1 MEHKR
6 RTKALSWLLSLAMA
20 LSLLPGM
27 SLTALAEGHD
37 HSTWTATGSLPTDA
51 AGNYYLT
58 ADVTISSTWNVPT
71 GETNLC
77 LNGHGIRYS
86 GSDNASVITV
96 GLGATLNLYDC
107 DTTTKHYITLND
119 AGRGTE
125 VSGTTSDGAIEVTGG
140 YITGGTGTT
149 SDRYGGGVYVKA
161 GTFTMYGGT
170 IAGNTATRGGGVGV
184 VYSQTPVSVF
194 TMEGGTI
201 ENNTAVDYGG
211 GVFNFGSTFNMKG
224 GTINNNTA
232 NGSNYGYGGGVSNG
246 GTFNMSGGTIKNNS
260 ANLFG
265 GVRHDFGD
273 FTMTGGEIVGN
284 TANDFGG
291 VHAKGSVTLS
301 GNVTIKN
308 NTAGGKAS
316 NLYLPNSAKINVTDA
331 LTDTASIGVTME
343 NPGVF
348 TSSPNTEKAK
358 DYLAKFTSDD
368 AAYQVLVDGDEL
380 KLASP
385 HTHTIEEATVTFT
398 AWDNADS
405 LPTTAGN
412 WYLEND
418 VAISSTWTVPTGETN
433 LCLNGHG
440 IMYTGGGEASVI
452 TVGGGATLN
461 LFDCDT
467 TTKHYI
473 TLTNGRGTAVS
484 DTTSEGAIEVTGGYI
499 TGGNKQSFDD
509 GKCGGGVSVNG
520 GAFTMSGGTIV
531 GNVGYYGGGV
541 CINGNSDH
549 RGAFTMSGG
558 SITGNKAGGGGGVY
572 VFDGNTFTMSDGSIS
587 KNVSSSDGGGVRNSG
602 TFTMSGGSITGN
614 TTNYISS
621 VGANKGLGGG
631 GVHSTGTFTL
641 SGAVTITGNK
651 WKDAGSNVC
660 LSTGYKIIIAGALT
674 NATPIG
680 VMMYNPGVFTS
691 GSTDS
696 LKASDFKEK
705 FASEDSAYSVVA
717 DGNELKLGQPESLEA
732 VSYREATYADDQVT
746 YTTKTCDDYT
756 VVTSSTTAWEDGKW
770 YVVKDNVTIS
780 SRVGVTGT
788 ANLILCDGATLTAQ
802 YGISVNDSKTLNIY
816 AGNTSEPIAGTG
828 MLKALEY
835 GGAGIGG
842 NEGAYTCGAVNIHGG
857 TIIAKGSAACAGI
870 GGGVGAAG
878 GNVTIYGGTVTATGG
893 GVGAGIGGG
902 TSNSGG
908 SHGTGGNGGT
918 VTIYG
923 GTVYANGGNDYAVGI
938 GGGGSTTGTPGDNG
952 TLTLGAGVKLETSTD
967 NSTWTDTTSD
977 TSTRTRYMRTSCT
990 SSGEPASEPASAS
1003 VTSVTLDRTAL
1014 SLTRGGTATLTAT
1027 VAPVGAADK
1036 TVTWTSSNTGVA
1048 TVDAS
1053 GVVTAVAAGTA
1064 TITVKTNVG
1073 GKTATCTVTV
1083 TSPAS
1088 SSDDDGDDG
1097 SSTSASTTV
1106 SVPVSSDTKSVSVTA
1121 GVSGETATVQKP
1133 TTAQLEQIIG
1143 ESVHT
1148 GEVTIDV
1155 SGLGKGI
1162 TTASIPTETVKAVE
1176 QAVNDAANDATGMT
1190 VKLSEGSVTFDGQAL
1205 TAITEQATG
1214 NNIQLNL
1221 DDIGENKLSNTQQ
1234 AATKDMDV
1242 QAVYDAYLTSNGR
1255 RISDFKGGKA
1265 TVTVPY
1271 ELKAEQRAAGVTVWY
1286 VADNGEKTEMPSTYD
1301 GKDVEFTV
1309 EHFSNYVIAYDEE
1322 RAAVCPQDSTCP
1334 ISAFT
1339 DADPTAWYHDGVHYV
1354 LENGIMSGLGN
1365 GQFAPNDTTS
1375 RAMLAQI
1382 LWNMEGKP
1390 AIRSGIPFEDVSES
1404 DWYAMAISWAE
1415 SNGIIG
1421 GYGNGKFGPNDAVT
1435 REQLATILYRYAKYK
1450 GVDVSVGE
1458 DTNIL
1463 SYDDAFDVSEWAIP
1477 AMQWAVGNGLI
1488 SGRTA
1493 STLNP
1498 KDKAT
1503 RAEIATIIMRYCEN
1517 VAK

>member
-20 LSLLPGM
+20 LSLLPGL
-27 SLTALAEGHD
+27 SGTARAVSGTEWNGNQTVSTDTSAEYVYLTADVTLTIETGVTLTVTGGIDATDHTLTVEGAGTLVVTGED
-37 HSTWTATGSLPTDA
+37 GSDGSDGGDGGAGGAGITGSLVVNGATVQVTGGSGGNGGSKMFGIGGNGGNGGNGVTGNVTVSSGSATVTGGSDGSGGTGRSRDGSAGSVGAAVTGTITGSAEESTDNSTWAAVSGTSSDKQYVKVEAAASPAHTHGGITFAAWSTADSLPTE

-58 ADVTISSTWNVPT
+58 TDVTLSAHWDAPT
-71 GETNLC
+71 GTTNLC
-77 LNGHGIRYS
+77 LNGHKIDYTGNDSHVGDEPHEDGSMIRIPN
-86 GSDNASVITV
+86 GS
-96 GLGATLNLYDC
+96 TLNLYD
-107 DTTTKHYITLND
+107 DGTAEHRYTLD
-119 AGRGTE
+119 AERYSMLAAQVKDDAT
-125 VSGTTSDGAIEVTGG
+125 GANVQTFTGG
-140 YITGGTGTT
+140 YITGGKARAIINPKGGNFTMNGGTIIGGFNRGVSV
-149 SDRYGGGVYVKA
+149 SD
-161 GTFTMYGGT
+161 GTFTMNGGN
-170 IAGNTATRGGGVGV
+170 ILGNYYNGVL
-184 VYSQTPVSVF
+184 
-194 TMEGGTI
+194 
-201 ENNTAVDYGG
+201 VDYG
-211 GVFNFGSTFNMKG
+211 ST
-224 GTINNNTA
+224 
-232 NGSNYGYGGGVSNG
+232 
-246 GTFNMSGGTIKNNS
+246 
-260 ANLFG
+260 
-265 GVRHDFGD
+265 
-273 FTMTGGEIVGN
+273 FTMTGG
-284 TANDFGG
+284 
-291 VHAKGSVTLS
+291 
-301 GNVTIKN
+301 TISYN
-308 NTAGGKAS
+308 
-316 NLYLPNSAKINVTDA
+316 I
-331 LTDTASIGVTME
+331 
-343 NPGVF
+343 
-348 TSSPNTEKAK
+348 
-358 DYLAKFTSDD
+358 
-368 AAYQVLVDGDEL
+368 
-380 KLASP
+380 
-385 HTHTIEEATVTFT
+385 
-398 AWDNADS
+398 
-405 LPTTAGN
+405 
-412 WYLEND
+412 
-418 VAISSTWTVPTGETN
+418 
-433 LCLNGHG
+433 
-440 IMYTGGGEASVI
+440 
-452 TVGGGATLN
+452 GGAG
-461 LFDCDT
+461 
-467 TTKHYI
+467 I
-473 TLTNGRGTAVS
+473 SGT
-484 DTTSEGAIEVTGGYI
+484 
-499 TGGNKQSFDD
+499 
-509 GKCGGGVSVNG
+509 
-520 GAFTMSGGTIV
+520 
-531 GNVGYYGGGV
+531 
-541 CINGNSDH
+541 
-549 RGAFTMSGG
+549 
-558 SITGNKAGGGGGVY
+558 GGVY
-572 VFDGNTFTMSDGSIS
+572 VGS
-587 KNVSSSDGGGVRNSG
+587 GG
-602 TFTMSGGSITGN
+602 TFTMSGGEISHNTAGTELSPGFGGGVFVSDRGTFNLYGN
-614 TTNYISS
+614 PTIANNTN
-621 VGANKGLGGG
+621 GANKASNICL
-631 GVHSTGTFTL
+631 
-641 SGAVTITGNK
+641 
-651 WKDAGSNVC
+651 KDTDSNV
-660 LSTGYKIIIAGALT
+660 TTIHITDALT
-674 NATPIG
+674 YTNPIG
-680 VMMYNPGVFTS
+680 VMKVQSQYVQTQNGGHTTYVPIPGVFTS
-691 GSTDS
+691 STGSV
-696 LKASDFKEK
+696 KAKDYVDK
-705 FASEDSAYSVVA
+705 FTSESEYPVEIEGDELRLGTVEPLAAVPYQAASWDSANNKV
-717 DGNELKLGQPESLEA
+717 N
-732 VSYREATYADDQVT
+732 
-746 YTTKTCDDYT
+746 YTTENCDSYT
-756 VVTSSTTAWEDGKW
+756 VVTSDTTAFEDGKW
-770 YVVKDNVTIS
+770 YVVKDDVTIKH
-780 SRVGVTGT
+780 RIDAANITTRITVNGT
-788 ANLILCDGATLTAQ
+788 ANLILMDGKTLTS
-802 YGISVNDSKTLNIY
+802 GVTVRNGNTLNIY
-816 AGNTSEPIAGTG
+816 GQSAGTG
-828 MLKALEY
+828 KLCANSGTY
-835 GGAGIGG
+835 SGIGG
-842 NEGAYTCGAVNIHGG
+842 EPQYSGFDIIPGSGSCGTINIHGG
-857 TIIAKGSAACAGI
+857 TVEAQSNDSAAI
-870 GGGVGAAG
+870 GGYDSFAG
-878 GNVTIYGGTVTATGG
+878 GEVTIYGGTVTAWSNAD
-893 GVGAGIGGG
+893 GAGIGGG
-902 TSNSGG
+902 GDNTGAPG
-908 SHGTGGNGGT
+908 GTGGSGGT

-923 GTVYANGGNDYAVGI
+923 GTVNATGGTGIGGGATNYGTGGAGGTVTIYGGTVNATGHRTYGGTGI
-938 GGGGSTTGTPGDNG
+938 GGGGKLRDGGKGGDGGTVAIYGGTVTATGSEGAMGIGGGKDNSNHG

-967 NSTWTDTTSD
+967 GTNWKDTAD
-977 TSTRTRYMRTSCT
+977 TSVRTRYMRTGASQGQSEGGT
-990 SSGEPASEPASAS
+990 PSSDTPSSEPASDS

-1027 VAPVGAADK
+1027 VAPVDAADK

-1064 TITVKTNVG
+1064 TITVKTNDG

-1214 NNIQLNL
+1214 SNIQLNL
-1221 DDIGENKLSNTQQ
+1221 DDIGERKLSNTQQ

-1301 GKDVEFTV
+1301 GKDVMFTV

-1375 RAMLAQI
+1375 RAMMAQI
-1382 LWNMEGKP
+1382 LWNMEDKP
-1390 AIRSGIPFEDVSES
+1390 AYSGALGFTDVSAD
-1404 DWYAMAISWAE
+1404 DWFAAAVRWADAE
-1415 SNGIIG
+1415 GIIG
-1421 GYGNGKFGPNDAVT
+1421 GYGDGKFGPNDAVT